1 MTNEI
6 MSMDEIVEIPQ
17 TCSWYYWNLE
27 RERECV
33 CVCVCVLSILWC
45 SQTGDD
51 LLEDLAKFGY
61 ELKMEVIIKNHPSMF
76 LAS

>member
-6 MSMDEIVEIPQ
+6 MSMDEIVEISQ
-17 TCSWYYWNLE
+17 TCSWYYWNLHM
-27 RERECV
+27 CV
-33 CVCVCVLSILWC
+33 CVCVCVCVFKVLSILWC

-61 ELKMEVIIKNHPSMF
+61 KLKMEVII
-76 LAS
+76 

>member
-33 CVCVCVLSILWC
+33 CVCVFCQFCDV
-45 SQTGDD
+45 
-51 LLEDLAKFGY
+51 AKLVMIY
-61 ELKMEVIIKNHPSMF
+61 WKI
-76 LAS
+76 

>member
-6 MSMDEIVEIPQ
+6 MSMDEIVEISQ
-17 TCSWYYWNLE
+17 TCSWYYWNLQY
-27 RERECV
+27 V
-33 CVCVCVLSILWC
+33 CVCVFFFFLISILWC
-45 SQTGDD
+45 SQIGDD

-61 ELKMEVIIKNHPSMF
+61 KLKMEVIIKKHPSMF